1 MKATSASG
9 FSQLRAGR
17 TDPYDMTGRKRKAG
31 PRQMNIYAVKPGAG
45 LAAITGQPKMGTSR
59 DDLFPGGR
67 CH

>member
-1 MKATSASG
+1 
-9 FSQLRAGR
+9 
-17 TDPYDMTGRKRKAG
+17 MTGRKRKAG